1 MEIHYDEKTII
12 MDDYK
17 TLKGHDVS
25 VKEISLSRSEKG
37 QKEELEALYETL
49 KGNTKDWPIALED
62 MIQTTEAT
70 FLVNNSI

>member
-1 MEIHYDEKTII
+1 MYYNN
-12 MDDYK
+12 M
-17 TLKGHDVS
+17 LNQSFQVGRANS
-25 VKEISLSRSEKG
+25 VFILDKG

-70 FLVNNSI
+70 FLINN